1 MRQVAEKIEQSQ
13 TVISRQQS
21 EVPHQELEKEVRA
34 ISPNEI
40 LEEMIE
46 EVRHNTR
53 EVFIRAIETE
63 FRAFIGAEPYKRTS
77 ERKDHRNG
85 YRTRDMVTEIGTL
98 TDLPIPRAREG
109 NFIPSFF
116 HKWQRVQKKVVQ
128 LISEM
133 FLRGVSTRKVGK
145 LSKAIWGKAFSP
157 ATVSEFN
164 GQLKE
169 DFLAWMNRPI
179 TTPIRYLFL
188 DGIAL
193 KVRRKWISREMLLCA
208 IGITSEGKKE
218 FLGFVLGGTE
228 SSASWDFLLR
238 HLIQRGLR
246 QEDLALITIDGSK
259 GLKSALSNLLA
270 DVPVQRCIVHKLWN
284 TTGCTPWSLRA
295 VVPAE
300 VKRIFYA
307 PNEQEARTLFQAFK
321 ERWSKEAPKAVEC
334 IERDIEELLSFYRLP
349 FRHWTLIRS
358 TNVIER
364 TFKEFRRR
372 VKIMET
378 FPTEESCQ
386 RIMFALAKMLNDT
399 WMTKPISYF

>member
-1 MRQVAEKIEQSQ
+1 MQEVAEKIGQSQ
-13 TVISRQQS
+13 VQPEPITEEIGMVEGSPH
-21 EVPHQELEKEVRA
+21 EVLEHLVGEVRKK
-34 ISPNEI
+34 
-40 LEEMIE
+40 
-46 EVRHNTR
+46 VR
-53 EVFIRAIETE
+53 EVFIEATETE
-63 FRAFIGAEPYKRTS
+63 FKTFIGADPYKRTS
-77 ERKDHRNG
+77 ERKDQRNG
-85 YRTRDMVTEIGTL
+85 YRTRDMVTEIGML
-98 TDLPIPRAREG
+98 EDLPIPRSRKG
-109 NFIPSFF
+109 KFLPSFF
-116 HKWQRVQKKVVQ
+116 GKWQRTQKKVIQ
-128 LISEM
+128 LVAEM

-145 LSKAIWGKAFSP
+145 LSKAIWGREFSP
-157 ATVSEFN
+157 AAVSAFN

-169 DFLAWMNRPI
+169 DFLQWMNRPI

-193 KVRRKWISREMLLCA
+193 KLRRKWISREMLLCA

-259 GLKSALSNLLA
+259 GLKNALSTLLP

-284 TTGCTPWSLRA
+284 TTGSTPWSLRA

-300 VKRIFYA
+300 AKRIFYA

-334 IERDIEELLSFYRLP
+334 IEKDIEELLSFYKLP
-349 FRHWTLIRS
+349 FRHWILIRS

-364 TFKEFRRR
+364 AFKEFRRR

-386 RIMFALAKMLNDT
+386 RIMFALAKMLNES
-399 WMTKPISYF
+399 WMTKPISDF